1 MAWNG
6 QPLALDRPL
15 VQRLREP
22 EAGLGSGWSTWFYS
36 EHPGLFRHLPQGT
49 RVYRART
56 ALGPAGA
63 SWLRARVEGQFPV
76 LTSHVLQEAEET
88 GTGVTPFTGAAQ
100 AQVRLT
106 ADHVIAATGYRPDL
120 SRLSFLD
127 PALRNQLETVAG
139 APVVRRDYQTSVP
152 GLFVTGP
159 AVAASFG
166 PVMRFVFGSKH
177 AAQTLA
183 RGLTATRGRRSDLVA
198 PASR

>member
-1 MAWNG
+1 MA
-6 QPLALDRPL
+6 LTF
-15 VQRLREP
+15 
-22 EAGLGSGWSTWFYS
+22 ST
-36 EHPGLFRHLPQGT
+36 PG
-49 RVYRART
+49 
-56 ALGPAGA
+56 
-63 SWLRARVEGQFPV
+63 E
-76 LTSHVLQEAEET
+76 
-88 GTGVTPFTGAAQ
+88 

-127 PALRNQLETVAG
+127 PALRKQMETVAG

-159 AVAASFG
+159 AVSATFG

-177 AAQTLA
+177 AAQTVA
-183 RGLTATRGRRSDLVA
+183 RGLTATRGRRSDLVV